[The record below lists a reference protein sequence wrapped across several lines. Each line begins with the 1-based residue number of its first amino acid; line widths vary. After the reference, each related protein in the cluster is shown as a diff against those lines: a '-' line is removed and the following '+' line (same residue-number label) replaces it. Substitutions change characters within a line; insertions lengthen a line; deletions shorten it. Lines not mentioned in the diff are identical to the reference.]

1 MPKLTLLFIA
11 VLFVA
16 CSDPS
21 SNNNDE
27 CETLFFVLDGS
38 AEDVSVTGTVNNDKV
53 FDKNISAP
61 WESDGYHFEIGSTA
75 EIQFILNNGGKI
87 TGGFKLMDRFLGDLL
102 TVERPDASDEVFIS
116 SIEFTQEMYNINCK

>member
-1 MPKLTLLFIA
+1 MPKLTMIFVAFLL
-11 VLFVA
+11 VA

-21 SNNNDE
+21 SNNNND

-38 AEDVSVTGTVNNDKV
+38 AEDVSVTGTVNNDRV

-75 EIQFILNNGGKI
+75 EIQFTLNDGGKI
-87 TGGFKLMDRFLGDLL
+87 TGGFKLMNKFLGDLM
-102 TVERPDASDEVFIS
+102 TVERPNASDDVFVS
-116 SIEFTQEMYNINCK
+116 SIEFTEEMYNINCQ